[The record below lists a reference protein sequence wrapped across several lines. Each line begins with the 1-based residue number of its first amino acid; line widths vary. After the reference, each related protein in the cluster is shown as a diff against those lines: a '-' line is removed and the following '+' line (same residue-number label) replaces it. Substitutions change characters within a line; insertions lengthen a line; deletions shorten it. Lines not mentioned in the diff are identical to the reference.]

1 MSANLRPALATDLV
15 LVANSVRSIFNIGSL
30 MRLGDALGACLVTTG
45 FAPHP
50 PHDQLGLSQILPDRR
65 PEWEQQAIAL
75 KLQKTALSGY
85 QSLLSPDR
93 QSYFSELAEAI
104 NWLRAAGY
112 AIVGVEL
119 MPQSI
124 DYRQFEWPK
133 RVALILGHEIAGLES
148 VETGLIEQFVA
159 LPMAGAGSS
168 LNVAQAAA
176 AIGYAYLGKHG

>member
-1 MSANLRPALATDLV
+1 MPASSRPALATDLV
-15 LVANSVRSIFNIGSL
+15 LVADSVRSIFNIGSL
-30 MRLGDALGACLVTTG
+30 MRLSDALSASLVTTG

-50 PHDQLGLSQILPDRR
+50 PHDELGLSQILPDHR
-65 PEWEQQAIAL
+65 PPWEQQAVAL

-85 QSLLSPDR
+85 QSLLRPDR

-104 NWLRAAGY
+104 NWLRVADY

-133 RVALILGHEIAGLES
+133 RVALILGHEIAGLEGNK
-148 VETGLIEQFVA
+148 TDLIEQFVA
-159 LPMAGAGSS
+159 LPMSGAGRS